1 MQITLEICSISILL
15 SSINTMAEFER
26 YTKDTPFQFY
36 LVLLIPC
43 SLACSPGHRSISIL
57 LSSINTLAVSSFI
70 LKALSFQF
78 YLVLLILVD
87 TLRTSQYNSISILLS
102 SINTIFFALA

>member
-36 LVLLIPC
+36 LVLLILTAKAGQLLPVY
-43 SLACSPGHRSISIL
+43 ISIL
-57 LSSINTLAVSSFI
+57 LSSINTVVDSCFLRYAC
-70 LKALSFQF
+70 KFQF
-78 YLVLLILVD
+78 YLVLLIHFQLE
-87 TLRTSQYNSISILLS
+87 LIIRPIFYFNS
-102 SINTIFFALA
+102 T

>member
-36 LVLLIPC
+36 LVLLILTAKAGQLLPVY
-43 SLACSPGHRSISIL
+43 ISIL
-57 LSSINTLAVSSFI
+57 LSSINTRSMEFECEYSS
-70 LKALSFQF
+70 LFQF
-78 YLVLLILVD
+78 YLVLLILS
-87 TLRTSQYNSISILLS
+87 LYSISL
-102 SINTIFFALA
+102 

>member
-36 LVLLIPC
+36 LVLLIPKV
-43 SLACSPGHRSISIL
+43 SLA
-57 LSSINTLAVSSFI
+57 
-70 LKALSFQF
+70 
-78 YLVLLILVD
+78 
-87 TLRTSQYNSISILLS
+87 TSTGPWYFNS
-102 SINTIFFALA
+102 T